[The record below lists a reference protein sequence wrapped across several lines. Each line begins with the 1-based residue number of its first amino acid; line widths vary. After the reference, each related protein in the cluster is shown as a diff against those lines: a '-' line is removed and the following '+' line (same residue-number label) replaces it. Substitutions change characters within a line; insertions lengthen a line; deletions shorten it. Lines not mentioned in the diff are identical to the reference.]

1 MTDTRLVRTQL
12 ESNLKHLLDVYNSS
26 KVKTS
31 LACKFDINTPV
42 KVMAL
47 VVFLR
52 MGVSSSG
59 DKVSESIN

>member
-1 MTDTRLVRTQL
+1 
-12 ESNLKHLLDVYNSS
+12 LDVYNSS
-26 KVKTS
+26 PKQN
-31 LACKFDINTPV
+31 INTPV

>member
-1 MTDTRLVRTQL
+1 MTVK
-12 ESNLKHLLDVYNSS
+12 S
-26 KVKTS
+26 KTS
-31 LACKFDINTPV
+31 LGRVQFESKAKYINTPV